1 MGGIS
6 ITAVAFIFQ
15 ACYGPNIDV
24 SYDVK
29 LTGKVTSKITNLP
42 IQGIKVTV
50 NDDGYNF
57 GITDE
62 DGKFDFYTSIPYY
75 DYYNKDSSILYT
87 PDKVRIRFRDMDGIK
102 NGHFRD
108 TTIIINPARKDEVRI
123 NMKLEEKQ

>member
-1 MGGIS
+1 M
-6 ITAVAFIFQ
+6 
-15 ACYGPNIDV
+15 DM

-29 LTGKVTSKITNLP
+29 LTGTVTSKTTNLP

-62 DGKFDFYTSIPYY
+62 KGKFDFYTSIQNY
-75 DYYNKDSSILYT
+75 DYYNKDSSVLYT
-87 PDKVRIRFRDMDGIK
+87 PDKVRIRFREIDGVK
-102 NGHFRD
+102 NDYFRD

-123 NMKLEEKQ
+123 NMELEDKQ